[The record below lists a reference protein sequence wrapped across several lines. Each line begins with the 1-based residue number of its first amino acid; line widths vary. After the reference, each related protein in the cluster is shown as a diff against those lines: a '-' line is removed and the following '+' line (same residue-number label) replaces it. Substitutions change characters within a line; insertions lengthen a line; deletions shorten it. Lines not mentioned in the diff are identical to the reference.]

1 MKRAHVFYSGRV
13 QGIGFRYTAQNI
25 AEDLG
30 IHGWVK
36 NLEDGRVEI
45 VAESEEK
52 NLKEFLDKISKGPL
66 GRYIKDADVDGVLTD
81 SRIIYDNFGDEIKC
95 FSVYD
100 GFGMTLLYRAGIKS
114 VIITAKKTRIVER
127 RAKDM
132 HVAHASLIAT

>member
-25 AEDLG
+25 AENLG
-30 IHGWVK
+30 IYGWVK

-66 GRYIKDADVDGVLTD
+66 GRYIKDADVVWERPSKEFND
-81 SRIIYDNFGDEIKC
+81 F
-95 FSVYD
+95 
-100 GFGMTLLYRAGIKS
+100 GIKFDYS
-114 VIITAKKTRIVER
+114 SI
-127 RAKDM
+127 
-132 HVAHASLIAT
+132 

>member
-52 NLKEFLDKISKGPL
+52 NLKEFLDRISKGQL
-66 GRYIKDADVDGVLTD
+66 SRYIKDADVVWEKPSKEFNDFDIKLD
-81 SRIIYDNFGDEIKC
+81 YNFI
-95 FSVYD
+95 
-100 GFGMTLLYRAGIKS
+100 
-114 VIITAKKTRIVER
+114 
-127 RAKDM
+127 
-132 HVAHASLIAT
+132 

>member
-66 GRYIKDADVDGVLTD
+66 GRYIKDVDVAWEKPSKEFNDFD
-81 SRIIYDNFGDEIKC
+81 IKLDYN
-95 FSVYD
+95 S
-100 GFGMTLLYRAGIKS
+100 I
-114 VIITAKKTRIVER
+114 
-127 RAKDM
+127 
-132 HVAHASLIAT
+132 

>member
-13 QGIGFRYTAQNI
+13 QGVGFRYTVQDI
-25 AEDLG
+25 AANLG

-66 GRYIKDADVDGVLTD
+66 GRYIKDADVAWEKPSKEFNDFD
-81 SRIIYDNFGDEIKC
+81 IKLDYN
-95 FSVYD
+95 S
-100 GFGMTLLYRAGIKS
+100 I
-114 VIITAKKTRIVER
+114 
-127 RAKDM
+127 
-132 HVAHASLIAT
+132 